1 MSEVK
6 EIEEKEEKVDILASK
21 VISGFKGFFDSVN
34 TPWVYSATVI
44 NYIKK
49 YYLNYKGK
57 DLNKNKDLI
66 KFLSEISGLNYN
78 EFNKD
83 WKNLT
88 EEQKKKA
95 IDQIISDIAE
105 LGLESLFMAIANTW
119 EVYNDLWVRHKIMNI
134 AKDYLNN
141 KIDFSDM
148 AEEIEGIF
156 WPHKKIK
163 EKEGKNIEYCNY
175 WKGISL
181 GNYITKSKA
190 LELVQKYL
198 INEIDAIEKNL
209 NLGKPAP

>member
-1 MSEVK
+1 MSEVE
-6 EIEEKEEKVDILASK
+6 EIKEKENEKKVDALASK
-21 VISGFKGFFDSVN
+21 VISGFKGFFNSEG

-44 NYIKK
+44 DFIRK
-49 YYLNYKGK
+49 YYLNYK
-57 DLNKNKDLI
+57 DKDLI
-66 KFLSEISGLNYN
+66 KFLSDISGINYN

-83 WKNLT
+83 WNSLN

-95 IDQIISDIAE
+95 IDLIISDIAE
-105 LGLESLFMAIANTW
+105 LGLESLFMAIVNTW
-119 EVYNDLWVRHKIMNI
+119 EVYNDLWVRHRIMNI

-141 KIDFSDM
+141 KIDFSNM
-148 AEEIEGIF
+148 AEEIENIF

-163 EKEGKNIEYCNY
+163 EKKKSKNIDYCNY

-198 INEIDAIEKNL
+198 INEISAIEKI
-209 NLGKPAP
+209 